1 MCAKPTTISPPVPE
15 DEAQRLLRV
24 QKIADLP
31 GISDDEELRRLTALA
46 ARLLNTPS
54 AQITLI
60 DRDKQH
66 VLVAH
71 GMTAWE
77 VPRSESVCTYA
88 IVDVEQPLVVTDLA
102 ADERFADLPER
113 PEGNRL
119 RFYAGAPLDAGGLSG
134 LGALCVV
141 DTEPRTLESWEVDAL
156 KTLAEAV
163 STRLQLLH
171 TRRSLEVLTGMPA
184 FLDRP
189 DRRSRYHDLEVALL
203 SGQFVNYYQPKYAL
217 RTGKLIGAEALMR
230 WQHPHRGLLSP
241 IAFINDLDQLGLITE
256 AGKRAAEQA
265 VDDWASWATAGLFPP
280 TLAVNVAASQ
290 LHSDSLVDDLLA
302 AVHRAGSLVSGG
314 TPLAIEITEGSL
326 IEDQERALSVISA
339 LHEHGVR
346 VALDDFGTG
355 FSSLSYL
362 AKLPVDTL
370 KVDRSFV
377 NAMTNDPRA
386 MSLVST
392 VIALAHNLEMDVV
405 AEGIETEEQA
415 KFLRLL
421 RCEVGQGYFLGRPMS
436 AAAFRDLLAAQ

>member
-1 MCAKPTTISPPVPE
+1 MQTTLTPPVPE
-15 DEAQRLLRV
+15 DETQRLQRV
-24 QKIADLP
+24 QRVVDLP
-31 GISDDEELRRLTALA
+31 GVAGDDELRRLTALA
-46 ARLLNTPS
+46 ARLLDMPF

-60 DRDKQH
+60 DRDRQH

-71 GMTAWE
+71 GMDAWD

-88 IVDVEQPLVVTDLA
+88 IVDVERPLVVNDLA
-102 ADERFADLPER
+102 ADARFAGRAER
-113 PEGNRL
+113 QDGNKL
-119 RFYAGAPLDAGGLSG
+119 RFYAGAPLDGGGLSG

-141 DTEPRTLESWEVDAL
+141 DNEPRALDGWQVDAL
-156 KTLAEAV
+156 QTLADAV
-163 STRLQLLH
+163 STRLQLLQA
-171 TRRSLEVLTGMPA
+171 RRSLESLTGMPTLLDP
-184 FLDRP
+184 LDR
-189 DRRSRYHDLEVALL
+189 RNRYHDLEVALRA
-203 SGQFVNYYQPKYAL
+203 GEFVNFYQPKYAL
-217 RTGKLIGAEALMR
+217 RTRKLIGAEALMR
-230 WQHPHRGLLSP
+230 WQHPQRGLLAP
-241 IAFINDLDQLGLITE
+241 ATFINDLDQLGLINE

-265 VDDWASWATAGLFPP
+265 VDDWTIWARAGLSPP

-290 LHSDSLVDDLLA
+290 LHSDSLVNDLLG
-302 AVHRAGSLVSGG
+302 AVHRAGALSGAG

-362 AKLPVDTL
+362 ATLPVDTL
-370 KVDRSFV
+370 KIDRTFV
-377 NAMTNDPRA
+377 SAMTEDPRA

-415 KFLRLL
+415 KLLRLL
-421 RCEVGQGYFLGRPMS
+421 RCEIGQGYLLGRPMS
-436 AAAFRDLLAAQ
+436 AAAFRDLLNAQ